1 MILSL
6 LTLLFGSTAGLDM
19 QEAERSLTTYAK
31 SQCDAEKVSVSWLG
45 LSDRLPGKVGMSFH
59 WTGNPCQSK
68 PVLRVRG
75 VENGTLIGTWRIRP
89 GLDIWK
95 QVPVAAADTQKNQ
108 KVVAE
113 KGLVLVQDI
122 RGIPVG
128 QGNWVAAKDLEAGEP
143 LTDRVVRLKPDS
155 LKGSVVR
162 VESSSGSLTVA
173 SDGRLMEDAFLN
185 SDVRVLILATR
196 TMHKGRLV
204 ASNKVILY

>member
-6 LTLLFGSTAGLDM
+6 LTLLFSTPTALDL
-19 QEAERSLTTYAK
+19 QEAERSLASYAK
-31 SQCDAEKVSVSWLG
+31 VQCDAEKVSVSWLG
-45 LSDRLPGKVGMSFH
+45 LSDRLPGEAGMSFH

-75 VENGTLIGTWRIRP
+75 VVNGARVGTWQVRP

-95 QVPVAAADTQKNQ
+95 RVPVASSDTKKGH
-108 KVVAE
+108 KVVPDQ
-113 KGLVLVQDI
+113 GLVLIQNV
-122 RGIPVG
+122 RGITVG

-162 VESSSGSLTVA
+162 VESTSGSLTVA

-185 SDVRVLILATR
+185 SEVRVLIFATR
-196 TMHKGRLV
+196 TMHTGRLV
-204 ASNKVILY
+204 ASNKVVLH